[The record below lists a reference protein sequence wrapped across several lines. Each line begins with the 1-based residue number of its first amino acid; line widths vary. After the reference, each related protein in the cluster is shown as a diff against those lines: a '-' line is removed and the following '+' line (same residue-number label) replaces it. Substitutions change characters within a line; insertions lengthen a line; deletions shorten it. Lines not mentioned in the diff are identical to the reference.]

1 MEVKLSIDCNG
12 AGYRSL
18 RLLSELDLDY
28 LQINKSFI
36 QGGKSGNKND
46 NIVRSMIAFANMMSI
61 KVVAVAVESEQ
72 QYAYLNAAGVDYMQ
86 GYFLSEP

>member
-1 MEVKLSIDCNG
+1 MEVKLSIDCYG

-46 NIVRSMIAFANMMSI
+46 NIVRSMIAFT
-61 KVVAVAVESEQ
+61 VESEQ
-72 QYAYLNAAGVDYMQ
+72 QYAYMNAAGVDYMQ